1 MEERIFEYLEK
12 HATKTRKSTA
22 VKKIVKEFRL
32 EKSVAIKLYE
42 KWRRIWCS
50 KSIPITVEDN
60 KLSLEDEIIE
70 YAQNRSKNKRAKYS
84 EEEIVS
90 IMKLRLKNK
99 FTFKEIAKE
108 TGIDLKKVTA
118 ILNKASSYGLTI
130 EQNG

>member
-70 YAQNRSKNKRAKYS
+70 YAQNRSQNKRAKYS
-84 EEEIVS
+84 KDEIVS
-90 IMKLRLKNK
+90 IMKLRFENK
-99 FTFKEIAKE
+99 FTFKEIAR
-108 TGIDLKKVTA
+108 
-118 ILNKASSYGLTI
+118 
-130 EQNG
+130 

>member
-22 VKKIVKEFRL
+22 VKKIVKEFRI
-32 EKSVAIKLYE
+32 EKFIAIKLYE
-42 KWRRIWCS
+42 KWRRTWCS

-84 EEEIVS
+84 KDEIVS
-90 IMKLRLKNK
+90 IMKLRFENK
-99 FTFKEIAKE
+99 FTFKEIARE
-108 TGIDLKKVTA
+108 TGIDLKKVTV
-118 ILNKASSYGLTI
+118 ILNKANSYGFKI
-130 EQNG
+130 

>member
-70 YAQNRSKNKRAKYS
+70 YAQNRSQNKRAKYS
-84 EEEIVS
+84 KDEIVS
-90 IMKLRLKNK
+90 IMKLRFENK
-99 FTFKEIAKE
+99 FTFKEIARE
-108 TGIDLKKVTA
+108 TGIDLKKVTV
-118 ILNKASSYGLTI
+118 ILNKANSYGFKI
-130 EQNG
+130 

>member
-50 KSIPITVEDN
+50 KSIPITVEDK

-70 YAQNRSKNKRAKYS
+70 YAQNRSQNKRSKYS
-84 EEEIVS
+84 KDEIVS
-90 IMKLRLKNK
+90 IMKLRFENK
-99 FTFKEIAKE
+99 FTFKEIARE
-108 TGIDLKKVTA
+108 TGIDLKKVTV
-118 ILNKASSYGLTI
+118 ILNKANSYGFKI
-130 EQNG
+130 

>member
-1 MEERIFEYLEK
+1 LEERIFEYLEK

-70 YAQNRSKNKRAKYS
+70 YAQNRSQNKRAKYS
-84 EEEIVS
+84 KDEIVS
-90 IMKLRLKNK
+90 IMKLRFENK
-99 FTFKEIAKE
+99 FTFKEIARE
-108 TGIDLKKVTA
+108 TGIDLKKVTV
-118 ILNKASSYGLTI
+118 ILNKANSYGFKI
-130 EQNG
+130 

>member
-50 KSIPITVEDN
+50 KSIPITVEDK

-70 YAQNRSKNKRAKYS
+70 YAQNRSQNKRAKYS
-84 EEEIVS
+84 KDEIVS
-90 IMKLRLKNK
+90 IMKLRFENK
-99 FTFKEIAKE
+99 FTFKEIARE
-108 TGIDLKKVTA
+108 TGIDLKKVTV
-118 ILNKASSYGLTI
+118 ILNKANSYGFKI
-130 EQNG
+130 

>member
-1 MEERIFEYLEK
+1 MEDMIFEYLEK
-12 HATKTRKSTA
+12 HATKIRKSTA

-70 YAQNRSKNKRAKYS
+70 YAQNRSQNKRAKYS
-84 EEEIVS
+84 KDEIVS
-90 IMKLRLKNK
+90 IMKLRFENK
-99 FTFKEIAKE
+99 FTFKEIARE
-108 TGIDLKKVTA
+108 TGIDLKKVTV
-118 ILNKASSYGLTI
+118 ILNKANSYGFKI
-130 EQNG
+130 

>member
-1 MEERIFEYLEK
+1 
-12 HATKTRKSTA
+12 
-22 VKKIVKEFRL
+22 
-32 EKSVAIKLYE
+32 
-42 KWRRIWCS
+42 
-50 KSIPITVEDN
+50 
-60 KLSLEDEIIE
+60 
-70 YAQNRSKNKRAKYS
+70 KNKRAKYS
-84 EEEIVS
+84 EEEIIS

>member
-12 HATKTRKSTA
+12 HATKTKKSTA

-70 YAQNRSKNKRAKYS
+70 YAQNRSQNKRAKYS
-84 EEEIVS
+84 KDEIVS
-90 IMKLRLKNK
+90 IMKLRFENK
-99 FTFKEIAKE
+99 FTFKEIARE
-108 TGIDLKKVTA
+108 TGIDLKKVTV
-118 ILNKASSYGLTI
+118 ILNKANSYGFKI
-130 EQNG
+130 

>member
-22 VKKIVKEFRL
+22 VKKIVEEFRL

-50 KSIPITVEDN
+50 KSIQITVEDN

-70 YAQNRSKNKRAKYS
+70 YAQNRSQNKRSKYS
-84 EEEIVS
+84 KDEIVS
-90 IMKLRLKNK
+90 IMKLRFENK
-99 FTFKEIAKE
+99 FTFKEIARE
-108 TGIDLKKVTA
+108 TGIDLKKVTV
-118 ILNKASSYGLTI
+118 ILNKANSYGFKI
-130 EQNG
+130 

>member
-1 MEERIFEYLEK
+1 MEDMIFEYLEK

-70 YAQNRSKNKRAKYS
+70 YAQNRSQNKRAKYS
-84 EEEIVS
+84 KDEIVS
-90 IMKLRLKNK
+90 IMKLRFENK
-99 FTFKEIAKE
+99 FTFKEIARE
-108 TGIDLKKVTA
+108 TGIDLKKVTV
-118 ILNKASSYGLTI
+118 ILNKANSYGFKI
-130 EQNG
+130 

>member
-70 YAQNRSKNKRAKYS
+70 YEQNRSQNKRAKYS
-84 EEEIVS
+84 KDEIVS
-90 IMKLRLKNK
+90 IMKLRFENK
-99 FTFKEIAKE
+99 FTFKEIARE
-108 TGIDLKKVTA
+108 TGIDLKKVTV
-118 ILNKASSYGLTI
+118 ILNKANSYGFKI
-130 EQNG
+130 